1 MYSKNLVKT
10 IVVLLFLCANSMV
23 FGQFLLSGTIRD
35 EKNIAI
41 PYAKIYVKNDS
52 ESRTVAD
59 ANGHYEM
66 RLMPGEY
73 YLVYA
78 AAGYEDRE
86 SYVAISNKEIKKD
99 LQLFPLKVLDMT
111 DMEVSTKKT
120 NPGREIMLK
129 VVAKR
134 DQINPWNYP
143 HSTNVYIRAYEKL
156 GVDEDKQQKID
167 KKKEKEKEKRE
178 KEKLKEKEKEKSG
191 KKKKKEKEGEDK
203 KDERDV
209 TDPFAEERKKTM
221 EIANSANLVEI
232 QLLRNYAPPRYVKEI
247 RNAYTKKGSDR
258 DLYYLTTVKSN
269 FNFFEN
275 LLHLDDLHQS
285 PVSSPISNPGILSY
299 KYRLEEQ
306 YEENGRKIH
315 KIKIIPRS
323 TSTTTLTGYI
333 YVIDSLWLVQ
343 KLELKM
349 EKGNLLKYDNFTI
362 YQEFEHPGD
371 SMCVLSK
378 QTLTYGTNY
387 SGNVSNCKTV
397 AVFSDY
403 NFKPVFGAKFF
414 SDEVAVTAQEAY
426 EKDST
431 FWTNN
436 RVVGLSDEEKRFI
449 MIKDSIYELTNRKEY
464 LDSVDSAFN
473 KVTFLK
479 IAWDGVDH
487 RIRSKK
493 IQWSINPVASMY
505 RFLGI
510 TGPTVTPGFSFF
522 KKWKDERFFDSY
534 NEYSYCTSNEK
545 SYFMSDLTYRYNPFK
560 YGTIYLSGSHN
571 FSLIRQNDAFSQ
583 ILNPNNFIVVTEL
596 SAGHYHEIVNGLF
609 LYARVNMSERKSLQG
624 SKFLGIFG
632 QGDLGDSSNY
642 FTEFQTYQAVVLR
655 TQLSYTP
662 KQKFMREPYRK
673 VILGSKWPT
682 FSLTYEKGIQGL
694 LGSDVN
700 HDYIMAG
707 IAQSFKIGTIGT
719 SNYNVTSGVFLNSK
733 RLYDADFRY
742 HRRSDPIWF
751 SNPLGSFQQL
761 NVALPSKKIYY
772 EGHLVHH
779 DNGAIIN
786 KIPFMKK
793 TNIGLVFGG
802 GVLYVTEF
810 DWFHSELFVGL
821 ERTFKFAR
829 RRLRIGVYGIAS
841 DGNNIT
847 PTSTYKVS
855 FAFLNDRNMKFNF

>member
-1 MYSKNLVKT
+1 MYLKNVYK
-10 IVVLLFLCANSMV
+10 IAALLLILFMSSQLHA
-23 FGQFLLSGTIRD
+23 QFLLSGTIRD

-41 PYAKIYVKNDS
+41 PFAKIYVKNDAAQL
-52 ESRTVAD
+52 TQAN

-78 AAGYEDRE
+78 ATGYEDRE
-86 SYVAISNKEIKKD
+86 AYVAITDKEIIKD
-99 LQLFPLKVLDMT
+99 FQLFPIKTLTVS
-111 DMEVSTKKT
+111 DMEVNAKKT

-129 VVAKR
+129 VVQKR
-134 DQINPWNYP
+134 DQINPWNYA
-143 HSTNVYIRAYEKL
+143 HTANVYIRAYEKL
-156 GVDEDKQQKID
+156 GVDDEKKQKIE
-167 KKKEKEKEKRE
+167 KKEQKEKVKKEKEKAKQ
-178 KEKLKEKEKEKSG
+178 KEKEK
-191 KKKKKEKEGEDK
+191 KKGTGTEV

-209 TDPFAEERKKTM
+209 NDPFEAERKKTM
-221 EIANSANLVEI
+221 ELANSANLVEI
-232 QLLRNYAPPRYVKEI
+232 QIQRNYSPPTLVKEV

-258 DLYYLTTVKSN
+258 GLYYLTTVKSN

-299 KYRLEEQ
+299 KYRLEAQ

-323 TSTTTLTGYI
+323 TSTSTLTGYI

-403 NFKPVFGAKFF
+403 NFKPDFPAKFF
-414 SDEVAVTAQEAY
+414 SNELAVTAQEAY

-431 FWTNN
+431 FWTAN
-436 RVVGLSDEEKRFI
+436 RVVSLTDEEKRFI
-449 MIKDSIYELTNRKEY
+449 IIKDSIHELTNRKEY
-464 LDSVDSAFN
+464 LDSIDSAFN
-473 KVTFLK
+473 KITFLK
-479 IAWDGVDH
+479 VFWDGVDY
-487 RIRSKK
+487 RIREKK
-493 IQWSINPVASMY
+493 MQWSFNPLISMY
-505 RFLGI
+505 RFFGI
-510 TGPTVTPGFSFF
+510 TGPTVTPGFGFF
-522 KKWKDERFFDSY
+522 KKWKDERFIDTY
-534 NEYSYCTSNEK
+534 NEYSYCPSNDK
-545 SYFMSDLTYRYNPFK
+545 SYFMTDLTYRYNPFR
-560 YGTIYLSGSHN
+560 YGTLYASASHS
-571 FSLIRQNDAFSQ
+571 FDLIRSNDAFSQ
-583 ILNPNNFIVVTEL
+583 ILNPNNFIVVTNV
-596 SAGHYHEIVNGLF
+596 SFGHYNELINGLF
-609 LYARVNMSERKSLQG
+609 LYARVNLSERKSLTG
-624 SKFLGIFG
+624 SKFLGIFE
-632 QGDLGDSSNY
+632 QGELGDSSNY
-642 FTEFQTYQAVVLR
+642 FTDFPTYQAVVLR

-682 FSLTYEKGIQGL
+682 FSLTYEKGIQGI

-700 HDYIMAG
+700 HDYLQAG
-707 IAQSFKIGTIGT
+707 ISQSFKIGTIGT
-719 SNYNVTSGVFLNSK
+719 SNYNVTSGLFLNSK
-733 RLYDADFRY
+733 RLYEADFRY

-761 NVALPSKKIYY
+761 NVSLPSKKIYF
-772 EGHLVHH
+772 EGHIVHH

-802 GVLYVTEF
+802 GLLYVTEF
-810 DWFHSELFVGL
+810 DWLHSELFVGL

-841 DGNNIT
+841 DGNNIN
-847 PTSTYKVS
+847 PISTYKVS